1 MDIEHVKCLSWF
13 RGSGESH
20 VQDGERLMRAATL
33 CKVLRPASAS
43 SDPAMAL
50 EPSCARDGTMIGPS
64 LKSAAASLPDGLGG
78 WPGIRFMERA
88 MTPRANYVSGEF
100 PAARSTTCTEPD

>member
-33 CKVLRPASAS
+33 CKVLRPVSAS

-88 MTPRANYVSGEF
+88 NDVARKLRQRRIPSRSINALYRA
-100 PAARSTTCTEPD
+100 